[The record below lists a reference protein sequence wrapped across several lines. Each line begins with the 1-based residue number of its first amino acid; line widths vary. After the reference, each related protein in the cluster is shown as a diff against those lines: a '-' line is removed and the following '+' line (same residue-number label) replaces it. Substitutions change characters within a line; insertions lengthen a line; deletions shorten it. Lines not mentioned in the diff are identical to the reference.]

1 MNFEWPTVR
10 TAAGLDIFDLTVDPV
25 IDPDPDLSRYEWKD
39 VDEYA
44 LAHPP
49 HPSQVVHTS

>member
-10 TAAGLDIFDLTVDPV
+10 TAAGLDTFDLTVDPV